1 MNEIELYHGSD
12 ANFKEFDA
20 AYIKH
25 SHYGWGFSFSTDIEM
40 ASSCGDNIYTIELPD
55 DAKLFNMDENDREE
69 EFYQL
74 FVNDIESNGI
84 DEGFINLGVSTQPG
98 HKFYERFW
106 AMQANYKKLL
116 GLSETDAMKRLTEL
130 IKSMGYIGTIHKSV
144 IVLFDKKSF
153 RIKNVQ
159 KVEES
164 FNFSNAVT
172 KILKESLSQMAYH
185 FTTLKKFYQ
194 MVDSDKIVF
203 SEPHGVDVDIND
215 KYGDKAHYYF
225 STTRI
230 RDGRVGFSKGKNVR
244 IELNTDFFNN
254 TFRANSVNFYG
265 TQNKYK
271 AIFGLDDGSM
281 SGNNY
286 ETENEDRIYSNVS
299 GITGISRCVNRVDIF
314 LPISNEELP
323 LIKQKYYDIYLILR
337 DIYNS
342 GMGLKTFVYNDEM
355 QFNLQGK
362 NITEEILKF
371 L

>member
-116 GLSETDAMKRLTEL
+116 GISETDAMKRLTEL
-130 IKSMGYIGTIHKSV
+130 IKSMGYIGTIHQSV
-144 IVLFDKKSF
+144 IVLFDKESF
-153 RIKNVQ
+153 VIKNVQ

-164 FNFSNAVT
+164 FNFSNAVS
-172 KILKESLSQMAYH
+172 KVLKESLSQVAYH
-185 FTTLKKFYQ
+185 FTTLK
-194 MVDSDKIVF
+194 
-203 SEPHGVDVDIND
+203 N
-215 KYGDKAHYYF
+215 YY
-225 STTRI
+225 
-230 RDGRVGFSKGKNVR
+230 
-244 IELNTDFFNN
+244 
-254 TFRANSVNFYG
+254 
-265 TQNKYK
+265 
-271 AIFGLDDGSM
+271 
-281 SGNNY
+281 
-286 ETENEDRIYSNVS
+286 
-299 GITGISRCVNRVDIF
+299 
-314 LPISNEELP
+314 
-323 LIKQKYYDIYLILR
+323 
-337 DIYNS
+337 
-342 GMGLKTFVYNDEM
+342 
-355 QFNLQGK
+355 
-362 NITEEILKF
+362 
-371 L
+371 